1 MAHPESDLLQDV
13 MQVCLNGHVITDLA
27 RAHPD
32 RRRTAC
38 DRCGAAT
45 IDRCPTC
52 GTTLPG
58 AVAAPGLATIGARRP
73 PRCCSVCGAALPWAR
88 QAPPAADSIA
98 PLERL
103 LRRLPRVIRQLR
115 WRQGDRPPFRVED
128 ERDLEDL
135 LRALLPLSFD
145 DVRPEGRTPRYAAG
159 VRSDFRL
166 APERIAVAVKLG
178 APPVLGD
185 RLKEQRQEDAAYYR
199 GRPDVRTLVVLI
211 YDPEGRIPEPRTQ
224 EAAWS
229 MREEEWQLRCVIS
242 SPDAAWSAH
251 DPD

>member
-1 MAHPESDLLQDV
+1 MAHPDSDLIQDV

-27 RAHPD
+27 GAHPE

-52 GTTLPG
+52 GTALPG
-58 AVAAPGLATIGARRP
+58 AVAAPGLATVGTRRP

-88 QAPPAADSIA
+88 QSRPAAGDPTA

-103 LRRLPRVIRQLR
+103 LRRLPRVVRQLR

-135 LRALLPLSFD
+135 LRALLPLHFD

-159 VRSDFRL
+159 VRTDFRL
-166 APERIAVAVKLG
+166 VPG
-178 APPVLGD
+178 ADRRCGQGGAAARRRRPADGTAARRRGLLPRPP
-185 RLKEQRQEDAAYYR
+185 RLPHSRRLD
-199 GRPDVRTLVVLI
+199 L
-211 YDPEGRIPEPRTQ
+211 
-224 EAAWS
+224 
-229 MREEEWQLRCVIS
+229 
-242 SPDAAWSAH
+242 
-251 DPD
+251 

>member
-1 MAHPESDLLQDV
+1 MAHPDSDV

-27 RAHPD
+27 GAHPD

-52 GTTLPG
+52 GTGLPG
-58 AVAAPGLATIGARRP
+58 AVSVPGLAPVGTRRP
-73 PRCCSVCGAALPWAR
+73 PRCCSVCGAAMPWVR
-88 QAPPAADSIA
+88 QSGPAAGDPTA

-135 LRALLPLSFD
+135 LRALLPLHFD

-159 VRSDFRL
+159 VRTDFRL
-166 APERIAVAVKLG
+166 APERIAVAVKV
-178 APPVLGD
+178 ARPPSPGIGSL
-185 RLKEQRQEDAAYYR
+185 
-199 GRPDVRTLVVLI
+199 
-211 YDPEGRIPEPRTQ
+211 
-224 EAAWS
+224 
-229 MREEEWQLRCVIS
+229 S
-242 SPDAAWSAH
+242 S
-251 DPD
+251 